1 MGSGYICSEYK
12 VLVLST
18 STISQIVLLTYYVRQ
33 PRKAKISMK
42 SAQWYFV
49 SQIVLTYSEKKKC
62 SNVFENL
69 EWRPRIG
76 KTFEI
81 TRTVYSNSERS
92 EQFLKQNAFLTCS
105 WRFLRSN
112 KWEQLES
119 NWKKLLG
126 FRNMQE
132 KLEKTISYFFKDY

>member
-1 MGSGYICSEYK
+1 MPKVQIKYVHGNLEKKESYILGSGYICSEYK

-69 EWRPRIG
+69 ES
-76 KTFEI
+76 
-81 TRTVYSNSERS
+81 RTQER
-92 EQFLKQNAFLTCS
+92 TD
-105 WRFLRSN
+105 RRSYYA
-112 KWEQLES
+112 
-119 NWKKLLG
+119 
-126 FRNMQE
+126 M
-132 KLEKTISYFFKDY
+132 